1 MEEKI
6 KKAIV
11 TLKQA
16 LEKAYVFESN
26 HSEFIKEL
34 AGLSMTK
41 KVEEALEILKGMVE

>member
-11 TLKQA
+11 TLDHA
-16 LEKAYVFESN
+16 LEKAFVFESN
-26 HSEFIKEL
+26 HSEYIKEYV
-34 AGLSMTK
+34 GLYMTK